1 MSLDAFLRD
10 LFDDGRVVVPSPEG
24 DEGAA
29 ELAAA
34 GATLDEFEH
43 GWRLEFPGMAPEWRC
58 DVALHGA
65 RLLYRAAQ
73 AAVFRDIDETALRS
87 GFDLVAPADLEN
99 ASAHYSIDLALRFLP
114 DLMRITQGAAA
125 KDPLVE
131 LLGTLACRWPLSSV
145 GVPGAVPA
153 SIDVIA
159 GHPGL
164 LRLYV
169 DRVLGSH
176 DAARLADD
184 RVVEAARQAIGAHA
198 DLAPSLS
205 GLITRGARP

>member
-1 MSLDAFLRD
+1 MSLDTFLRD
-10 LFDDGRVVVPSPEG
+10 LFDDGRVVVPAPEG
-24 DEGAA
+24 DEGDG

-34 GATLDEFEH
+34 GAALDAFEH
-43 GWRLEFPGMAPEWRC
+43 EWRLEFPGMAPVWRR

-99 ASAHYSIDLALRFLP
+99 ASAHYSIDLTLRFLP
-114 DLMRITQGAAA
+114 DLTRMAQGAAA
-125 KDPLVE
+125 NDPLVE

-145 GVPGAVPA
+145 GVAGVVPA

-169 DRVLGSH
+169 DRVLGSN
-176 DAARLADD
+176 DAARLTDE
-184 RVVEAARQAIGAHA
+184 RVAEAARQALGAHA
-198 DLAPSLS
+198 DLAASLS
-205 GLITRGARP
+205 GLLTKGARP

>member
-34 GATLDEFEH
+34 GATLDDFEH

-114 DLMRITQGAAA
+114 DLTRMARGAAA
-125 KDPLVE
+125 NDPLVE

-145 GVPGAVPA
+145 GVPGTVPA

-176 DAARLADD
+176 DAARLADE
-184 RVVEAARQAIGAHA
+184 RVVEAARQALGAHA

-205 GLITRGARP
+205 RLITRGARP